1 MFNTN
6 TFTGSDGVLTVS
18 QPETM
23 QEEMY
28 EGYFGTGGVVGRV
41 TDITVRVTTEIK
53 TFHEMGSHAPRELRP
68 GNIYIRGTIERAFI
82 NGSLLHLMLGQYA
95 TDEETDP
102 SFRIPSFNIVV
113 DLNNLAHAEADEG
126 NHTLTL
132 YDVMFDS
139 WDFHVPEA
147 DFVLER
153 VSFQARR
160 ISTAD
165 TEVAA

>member
-18 QPETM
+18 GAIPFDEETFTT
-23 QEEMY
+23 
-28 EGYFGTGGVVGRV
+28 YFGEGGVVGRV
-41 TDITVRVTTEIK
+41 TDVSVRVTTEIK

-68 GNIYIRGTIERAFI
+68 GNIYISGTVERAFI
-82 NGSLLHLMLGQYA
+82 NGSLLQLMLGKYA
-95 TDEETDP
+95 EEEESDP
-102 SFRIPSFNIVV
+102 FRIPSFNMTVLL
-113 DLNNLAHAEADEG
+113 DNLRPAGDEG
-126 NHTLTL
+126 NSSITL

-139 WDFHVPEA
+139 WDFHIPEA

-153 VSFQARR
+153 LSFQARR

-165 TEVAA
+165 TEVTA